1 MTLDQLIHY
10 VEAGAAAAAILA
22 PTIGIIGHAIAALPW
37 TWAKTV
43 GNVLNALSVDFG
55 DLKNAEKNAKAAV
68 AAKSEEPKS

>member
-22 PTIGIIGHAIAALPW
+22 PSVGIIGHAIAALPG
-37 TWAKTV
+37 TWAKTI
-43 GNVLNALSVDFG
+43 GNALNAISVDFV
-55 DLKNAEKNAKAAV
+55 DLANSVKNAKAAV